1 MTGKETKKK
10 EEKKKSE
17 KPPQSDVKK
26 LYKSR
31 RDRMIGGVCGGISE
45 YLDIDST
52 IVRIVFVVM
61 ALFGGSGIIIYIA
74 GLLIFPDNGDVLT
87 KEAKVEKKS
96 TAGFWGALLIILGI
110 LFLISDFG
118 FRGINHYWMWHGFR
132 GMFIPIIIIALGAWL
147 LLKPSGEKDK
157 TGNSTKDES
166 SDSGESNKL
175 TRSVYDRKISGVC
188 GGIGEYFKIDS
199 TIVRLLWIIG
209 TLATGGF
216 GLLAYIILIIALP
229 ESRSLIESGGETND

>member
-1 MTGKETKKK
+1 MAGKETKKK

-26 LYKSR
+26 LYKSL
-31 RDRMIGGVCGGISE
+31 RDRMMGGVCGGISE

-87 KEAKVEKKS
+87 KEVKVEEKS

-175 TRSVYDRKISGVC
+175 IRSVYDRKISGVC